1 MTFANNCR
9 PNNNQAVETCT
20 QGISSI
26 GRIYIRAASQELQ
39 GCIPRTAMRLRCNGL
54 QPENCRVIYIPN
66 IFTLHQ
72 IDMTGAGIDPSLL
85 RCSEPCINH
94 TFTQIRICAGTNICE
109 KLLMLPLPRP
119 WFVIGSYGQS
129 SEATGDID

>member
-20 QGISSI
+20 QEVFVHRSY
-26 GRIYIRAASQELQ
+26 IYISGLHPKNCDAPSVQWAATRELQ
-39 GCIPRTAMRLRCNGL
+39 G
-54 QPENCRVIYIPN
+54 YIPN

-85 RCSEPCINH
+85 
-94 TFTQIRICAGTNICE
+94 
-109 KLLMLPLPRP
+109 K
-119 WFVIGSYGQS
+119 V
-129 SEATGDID
+129 